1 MHLNE
6 MLRDTRL
13 FHGMRVG
20 LKTNKQTTKK
30 PRSFKRETAPSN
42 RLETKTIH
50 KRTDAF
56 YSGTAR
62 QRHFAAAEPKPL
74 PLKSGNL
81 TVGQNYRL

>member
-1 MHLNE
+1 MRPNE

-20 LKTNKQTTKK
+20 LKTNNQPKK
-30 PRSFKRETAPSN
+30 RSFKRETAPSN
-42 RLETKTIH
+42 QLETKTIH

-81 TVGQNYRL
+81 AAGQNYRL